1 MERKVITS
9 MLTGYLI
16 SMLPVWEIGS
26 RIQAIMLTLAISV
39 CAFIFMLWIED
50 IFENIKKT
58 LTLADVRAKKKKTTF
73 VNSIRDLKRNVKE
86 DYMLKSDFNGYEEF
100 MKKIGEAT
108 KEAGSGELLKLVFER
123 QTMWLNKIADAIFPT
138 PDGDMPF
145 IINALEIIAK
155 DMRKDNPETELVVAH
170 FREAMEFEAHHID
183 APGNMTEAAAKT
195 YCEVKKK
202 QHGIM

>member
-58 LTLADVRAKKKKTTF
+58 LTPANVRAKKKKQ
-73 VNSIRDLKRNVKE
+73 
-86 DYMLKSDFNGYEEF
+86 
-100 MKKIGEAT
+100 
-108 KEAGSGELLKLVFER
+108 LL
-123 QTMWLNKIADAIFPT
+123 
-138 PDGDMPF
+138 
-145 IINALEIIAK
+145 
-155 DMRKDNPETELVVAH
+155 
-170 FREAMEFEAHHID
+170 
-183 APGNMTEAAAKT
+183 
-195 YCEVKKK
+195 
-202 QHGIM
+202 

>member
-58 LTLADVRAKKKKTTF
+58 LTLADV
-73 VNSIRDLKRNVKE
+73 
-86 DYMLKSDFNGYEEF
+86 G
-100 MKKIGEAT
+100 
-108 KEAGSGELLKLVFER
+108 
-123 QTMWLNKIADAIFPT
+123 
-138 PDGDMPF
+138 
-145 IINALEIIAK
+145 
-155 DMRKDNPETELVVAH
+155 
-170 FREAMEFEAHHID
+170 
-183 APGNMTEAAAKT
+183 
-195 YCEVKKK
+195 VKKQK
-202 QHGIM
+202 QLL

>member
-58 LTLADVRAKKKKTTF
+58 LTLADVRAKKKKQ
-73 VNSIRDLKRNVKE
+73 
-86 DYMLKSDFNGYEEF
+86 
-100 MKKIGEAT
+100 
-108 KEAGSGELLKLVFER
+108 LL
-123 QTMWLNKIADAIFPT
+123 
-138 PDGDMPF
+138 
-145 IINALEIIAK
+145 
-155 DMRKDNPETELVVAH
+155 
-170 FREAMEFEAHHID
+170 
-183 APGNMTEAAAKT
+183 
-195 YCEVKKK
+195 
-202 QHGIM
+202 

>member
-1 MERKVITS
+1 
-9 MLTGYLI
+9 
-16 SMLPVWEIGS
+16 
-26 RIQAIMLTLAISV
+26 
-39 CAFIFMLWIED
+39 
-50 IFENIKKT
+50 
-58 LTLADVRAKKKKTTF
+58 
-73 VNSIRDLKRNVKE
+73 
-86 DYMLKSDFNGYEEF
+86 MLKSDFNGYEEF

-108 KEAGSGELLKLVFER
+108 KTRNEETLLKLVFER
-123 QTMWLNKIADAIFPT
+123 QTMWLNKIADAIFLA

-145 IINALEIIAK
+145 IINALETIAK

-170 FREAMEFEAHHID
+170 FREVMEFETHHID

>member
-50 IFENIKKT
+50 IFENIKKNSH
-58 LTLADVRAKKKKTTF
+58 VGKRGSQKEKTTF
-73 VNSIRDLKRNVKE
+73 VNSIRNLKRNVKE

-123 QTMWLNKIADAIFPT
+123 QTMWLNKIADAIFPA

-155 DMRKDNPETELVVAH
+155 DMRKDNPEAELVVAH

>member
-58 LTLADVRAKKKKTTF
+58 LTLADVGAKKEKTTF
-73 VNSIRDLKRNVKE
+73 VNSIRNLKRNVKE
-86 DYMLKSDFNGYEEF
+86 DYMFKSDFNGYEEF

-123 QTMWLNKIADAIFPT
+123 QTMWLNKIADAIFPA
-138 PDGDMPF
+138 PDGDLPF

>member
-58 LTLADVRAKKKKTTF
+58 LTLADVGAKKKK
-73 VNSIRDLKRNVKE
+73 
-86 DYMLKSDFNGYEEF
+86 
-100 MKKIGEAT
+100 
-108 KEAGSGELLKLVFER
+108 ELL
-123 QTMWLNKIADAIFPT
+123 
-138 PDGDMPF
+138 
-145 IINALEIIAK
+145 
-155 DMRKDNPETELVVAH
+155 
-170 FREAMEFEAHHID
+170 
-183 APGNMTEAAAKT
+183 
-195 YCEVKKK
+195 
-202 QHGIM
+202 

>member
-58 LTLADVRAKKKKTTF
+58 LTLADVGAR
-73 VNSIRDLKRNVKE
+73 
-86 DYMLKSDFNGYEEF
+86 
-100 MKKIGEAT
+100 
-108 KEAGSGELLKLVFER
+108 
-123 QTMWLNKIADAIFPT
+123 
-138 PDGDMPF
+138 
-145 IINALEIIAK
+145 
-155 DMRKDNPETELVVAH
+155 
-170 FREAMEFEAHHID
+170 
-183 APGNMTEAAAKT
+183 
-195 YCEVKKK
+195 KKK
-202 QHGIM
+202 QLL

>member
-58 LTLADVRAKKKKTTF
+58 LTLADVGAKKKKTTF
-73 VNSIRDLKRNVKE
+73 VNSIRNLKRNVKE
-86 DYMLKSDFNGYEEF
+86 DYMLKTDFNGYKEF
-100 MKKIGEAT
+100 
-108 KEAGSGELLKLVFER
+108 KEKLANTSGEENAKVCMER
-123 QTMWLNKIADAIFPT
+123 IQMWTNKFIDMINPLPA
-138 PDGDMPF
+138 GDTAF
-145 IINALEIIAK
+145 VIVALETIAK
-155 DMRKDNPETELVVAH
+155 TLRGERAEESFLADMLKIIIGAESKTTTVKG
-170 FREAMEFEAHHID
+170 D
-183 APGNMTEAAAKT
+183 ANTTEAAVRK
-195 YCEVKKK
+195 YVESLKK
-202 QHGIM
+202 

>member
-58 LTLADVRAKKKKTTF
+58 PTSANVRAKKKKQ
-73 VNSIRDLKRNVKE
+73 
-86 DYMLKSDFNGYEEF
+86 
-100 MKKIGEAT
+100 
-108 KEAGSGELLKLVFER
+108 LL
-123 QTMWLNKIADAIFPT
+123 
-138 PDGDMPF
+138 
-145 IINALEIIAK
+145 
-155 DMRKDNPETELVVAH
+155 
-170 FREAMEFEAHHID
+170 
-183 APGNMTEAAAKT
+183 
-195 YCEVKKK
+195 
-202 QHGIM
+202 

>member
-50 IFENIKKT
+50 IFDSIKK
-58 LTLADVRAKKKKTTF
+58 DSHVGRRGSQKEKTTF
-73 VNSIRDLKRNVKE
+73 VNSIRNLKRNVKE

>member
-50 IFENIKKT
+50 IFDSIKKT
-58 LTLADVRAKKKKTTF
+58 LTLADVGAKKEKTTF
-73 VNSIRDLKRNVKE
+73 VNSIRNLKRNVKE

>member
-50 IFENIKKT
+50 IFENIKK
-58 LTLADVRAKKKKTTF
+58 DSHVGRRGSQKEKTTF
-73 VNSIRDLKRNVKE
+73 VNSIRNLKRNVKE